1 MSKVI
6 DKRRIK
12 LANICQYL
20 PTKLAKVLEPRKKT
34 KLVKLC
40 GN

>member
-6 DKRRIK
+6 YKRRIK
-12 LANICQYL
+12 LANICEYL
-20 PTKLAKVLEPRKKT
+20 PTKLAKILERHKKT